1 MDVLLNNPLIKT
13 GDVIA
18 ATNARVNGKRKIREM
33 TSLPNP
39 EFELDVEETPFVNA
53 KRMYNDSVM
62 EDRAKKLVEEIS
74 TGIPRLGEHRALHDT
89 DGKTEFETINDK
101 LLQMVKSQSALHAET
116 HVHEADIHCKNAL
129 QLAKSE
135 TESRV
140 ETLQKAIAEEKAKLE
155 ISRVSIAR
163 KYAEYAARQDL
174 ESKVFDA
181 IKDALKQLVPENPE
195 TRKIQALFGEFL
207 DDIGSVGEDETD
219 ESSIYPLP
227 LLRSSAKSV
236 LVSLEEKGV
245 ETMAERH
252 VLTMNKQKTAKGYSF
267 HPGSLVG
274 HFGTPLITGALIG
287 GAVDARDVEEQ
298 VKKAQAEKTDLKR
311 KAREENL
318 PGKVLKFKTEL
329 LEHSKGKTRAKDFLK
344 ALKSL
349 SKIEGNTDLRRKIE
363 CILDQPGD
371 DIVEVAKTIAR
382 EQQ

>member
-39 EFELDVEETPFVNA
+39 EFELDMEETPFVNA

-163 KYAEYAARQDL
+163 KYAEYVARQDL

-311 KAREENL
+311 KAR
-318 PGKVLKFKTEL
+318 GKSTWE
-329 LEHSKGKTRAKDFLK
+329 SAK
-344 ALKSL
+344 
-349 SKIEGNTDLRRKIE
+349 I
-363 CILDQPGD
+363 
-371 DIVEVAKTIAR
+371 
-382 EQQ
+382 